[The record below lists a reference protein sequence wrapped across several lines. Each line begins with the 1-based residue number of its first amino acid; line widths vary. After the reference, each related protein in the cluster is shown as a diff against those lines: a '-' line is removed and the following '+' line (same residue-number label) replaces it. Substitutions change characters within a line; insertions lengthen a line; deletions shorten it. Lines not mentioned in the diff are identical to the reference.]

1 MRQFFFA
8 PPVNP
13 TFKKKHSC
21 LRGIFGETK
30 IHLSD
35 SWEAKASLTR
45 ADGWAIGDFIGKNSG
60 NGPWI
65 SQRSWSRL
73 VGSGSLWNVEKDE
86 KIIEHNYHTC
96 CIYYVYI
103 YIYIS
108 KGAVFWDTV
117 RCATFVQIT
126 GNSRAWRSNLEM
138 SLFCSAKFDVYQL
151 IDN

>member
-1 MRQFFFA
+1 MPSWFQLAMRQFFFA

-103 YIYIS
+103 YIYFNLHIDTSNVPGSS
-108 KGAVFWDTV
+108 K
-117 RCATFVQIT
+117 RCCFLRYSKVCHIRTNHRKLKGLKV
-126 GNSRAWRSNLEM
+126 
-138 SLFCSAKFDVYQL
+138 
-151 IDN
+151 